1 MKKYFV
7 PACVCISLVLPAS
20 LFAADAVDKAESL
33 KTYEEKISYTMGYE
47 MGNYA
52 HSMSADIQQEAM
64 QAGIADAF
72 AGGDAK
78 LTTEQMAAVK
88 QEFAQKMQAAQQK
101 KLEEVKAKNLAA
113 GKAFLEK
120 NKTKEGVKVT
130 ASGLQYEMV
139 VEGKGAKATASD
151 TVTVH
156 YTGTLIDGKEFD
168 STVKRG
174 KPVEFRVDQVIPG
187 WTEALQM
194 MSAGSKMRL
203 VIPPE
208 LAYGEQGAPPVIEP
222 NSVLVFDVELV
233 GIKKAEKK
241 PEEKAEKK
249 AAAKKEKES
258 LGEKVEKAVKKVE
271 KAMDDVHAAAKK

>member
-7 PACVCISLVLPAS
+7 PACVCLSLALPAS
-20 LFAADAVDKAESL
+20 LFAADAAESL

-52 HSMSADIQQEAM
+52 HSMSADIQQKAM
-64 QAGIADAF
+64 QTGIADAF

-88 QEFAQKMQAAQQK
+88 QEFAKKMQAAQQK
-101 KLEEVKAKNLAA
+101 KLEEVKAKNMAA

-120 NKTKEGVKVT
+120 NKAKKGVKVT
-130 ASGLQYEMV
+130 KSGLQYEV
-139 VEGKGAKATASD
+139 LAEGKGAKATVSD

-168 STVKRG
+168 SSIKRG

-187 WTEALQM
+187 WTEALKM

-233 GIKKAEKK
+233 GIKEAEKVEK
-241 PEEKAEKK
+241 VEEKAEQK
-249 AAAKKEKES
+249 AAPKKEKET
-258 LGEKVEKAVKKVE
+258 LGQKVEKAVKKVE